1 MHDEPTCGP
10 GVCPVD
16 VDAQQRNDVLRH
28 LLNEYPTLFSVD
40 ELTAELTEPN
50 AGFSERDGVSRA
62 IGHLT
67 QLGLLHRHASFV
79 WPARAAKAALV
90 LDQG

>member
-10 GVCPVD
+10 DSRPVD
-16 VDAQQRNDVLRH
+16 KDAQRRNDALRH

-40 ELTAELTEPN
+40 ALTAELTEPGD
-50 AGFSERDGVSRA
+50 GFGARDDVSRA
-62 IGHLT
+62 IGRLT

-79 WPARAAKAALV
+79 WPARAAKAALA